1 MLKRNDL
8 LSSGRF
14 KIDSH
19 SKIGSGQFAEVYSA
33 VDITGGGEENATKS
47 GRFCAIKIES
57 EMKTTKREA
66 MAMRNLLGGKG
77 IVEIYEE
84 GVFETKRGKEHPFI
98 AMQLVGENLADL
110 KREIELNSSNSV
122 EEDSRGGG
130 SGGAGTTT
138 TPKTS
143 TSETKQQQQQQ
154 QQRPLFSEITIARIA
169 AQTIDALGYTHLKG
183 YVHRDVKPGEHLH
196 RARRYKD
203 ETTDKVIAERE
214 DAQFRGTTTYASAN
228 AMENREQSP
237 RDDLFSLL
245 YILVELYC
253 GSLPWKRTMAVGVD
267 ESEDANYKVME
278 VPNYLCELAVR
289 EDRKQLPKALVGFSR
304 TISQL
309 KYGEVPDYDRLKGLF
324 TEWEE
329 KLLNGRKSGEVRM
342 DWDREVAVKQPS
354 AVAPIPTTQNAT
366 ADYNNNNNNNNNN
379 NERKRE
385 RSPEYNLNTGAD
397 PYHPQQQYKRPNIT
411 NSPTPSTNDDDNDNS
426 TKPTTVVAGI
436 AATCIIIAETAESSS
451 RNVDAIDAFLRDAR
465 DCIELARAKMMTIAS
480 STSAGGGGQGGGM
493 MYNANAK
500 NVAPPPQQNYQQHRP
515 QQQQQ
520 QQQWNYNDRRAAAT
534 FRSSKNESFFF
545 NDDENENES
554 ETNEN
559 TNEENVEDDDFEA
572 KVVAENETFF
582 FEEASSSSVPSP
594 ADLNELNL
602 LQKANTSS
610 SSSSASSV
618 WSQKPFWCQPW
629 TIVLFGVFCVSLPT
643 LAFDWKFV
651 SVAVAVP
658 ISAWWYVFLVLYPKS
673 YASSSFEEKEEDFG
687 R

>member
-183 YVHRDVKPGEHLH
+183 YVHRDVKPGNICIGRGSRAERAKTYLIDFGL
-196 RARRYKD
+196 ARRYKD
-203 ETTDKVIAERE
+203 EATDKVIAERE

-267 ESEDANYKVME
+267 ESEDANYKVMAREKKLSCKE

-366 ADYNNNNNNNNNN
+366 ADYNNNNNKNN

-411 NSPTPSTNDDDNDNS
+411 NSPTPR
-426 TKPTTVVAGI
+426 PTTTTTTTPPNQQPYDIQPSRRAASLVQALLDNPPLPPNINHVIETFRNMSAEEVVAGI

-451 RNVDAIDAFLRDAR
+451 RNVDAIDAFLRDTR

-520 QQQWNYNDRRAAAT
+520 QQQQWNYNDRRA
-534 FRSSKNESFFF
+534 
-545 NDDENENES
+545 
-554 ETNEN
+554 
-559 TNEENVEDDDFEA
+559 
-572 KVVAENETFF
+572 
-582 FEEASSSSVPSP
+582 
-594 ADLNELNL
+594 
-602 LQKANTSS
+602 
-610 SSSSASSV
+610 
-618 WSQKPFWCQPW
+618 
-629 TIVLFGVFCVSLPT
+629 
-643 LAFDWKFV
+643 
-651 SVAVAVP
+651 
-658 ISAWWYVFLVLYPKS
+658 
-673 YASSSFEEKEEDFG
+673 G